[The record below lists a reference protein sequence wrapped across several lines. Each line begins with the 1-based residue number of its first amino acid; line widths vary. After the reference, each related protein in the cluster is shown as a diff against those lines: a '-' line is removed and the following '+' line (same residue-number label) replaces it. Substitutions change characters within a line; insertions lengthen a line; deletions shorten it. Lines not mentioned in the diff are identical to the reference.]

1 MAGREIKRAIL
12 RARGELRAQDDKGVP
27 YKNIPRKKS
36 SRKQL
41 FQKWMKEEKG

>member
-12 RARGELRAQDDKGVP
+12 RARGELKAQENKGVA

-41 FQKWMKEEKG
+41 MQKKANTD